1 MARSAWNSPLSFH
14 FGRISVFPR
23 QFSPPSVINYFDLA
37 QISKRNPLAFL
48 RNSLQDV
55 SSRRIWFIRK
65 LISRESVAIVL
76 CSDLVSSQEMR
87 RSDDNYSTFA
97 LINHTRQRTEINN
110 YNAIRILCVISFAS
124 SLEMEIDRNNYRLLD
139 VANKAA
145 RNYKSSIL
153 HWRWK
158 HIFNARD
165 TIGATH
171 PLVYRICVFVWI

>member
-1 MARSAWNSPLSFH
+1 
-14 FGRISVFPR
+14 
-23 QFSPPSVINYFDLA
+23 
-37 QISKRNPLAFL
+37 
-48 RNSLQDV
+48 
-55 SSRRIWFIRK
+55 
-65 LISRESVAIVL
+65 
-76 CSDLVSSQEMR
+76 MR

-153 HWRWK
+153 H
-158 HIFNARD
+158 
-165 TIGATH
+165 
-171 PLVYRICVFVWI
+171 